1 MGISVYTD
9 NAYMAGLPAV
19 RRVTKRAGGDRM
31 IQPGYSNKQ
40 LLEIAKKSYENMVQ
54 FCQVLGE
61 EGYWEEPEHF
71 LHQNIYEMLDMY
83 LQALMLNQAVYCG
96 ENGITQRK
104 FIVEVVSENLLGC
117 PEEGELPDNVIM
129 MANKLLRTPPI
140 ILQLCG
146 VRDGKKQSFFSSY
159 FFDSLLNIL
168 LSISLLDHKQSAY
181 ADKFITEFYEK
192 NVYFVNEDQRLE
204 VVNARYLFLKL
215 STEKF
220 YEEKAP
226 VERLKE
232 HREQAAKK
240 NIIKETKE
248 KEEGKNKTQQLETK
262 DIVSELSTQEDKLE
276 QDVAATENIEQEE
289 ETKERTIFDYTDE
302 ELQQLQ
308 KMGKLKISTP
318 AIERLKKEQQEAM
331 KKLQDERLEQIKK
344 EINKINHAKK
354 LQELLDELNGL
365 VGLEN
370 VKSEIQSL
378 INLIKVKKMRESYD
392 MPSMNVSY
400 HMVFTG
406 NPGTGKT
413 TVARLVAKI
422 YKELGILSKGQ
433 LVEVDRA
440 GLVAG
445 YVGQTAIKVQEVAE
459 KAMGGI
465 LFIDEAYALSNKKD
479 ANDFGGEAIDTLVKI
494 MEDHRDDLVVIV
506 AGYKN
511 EMEEFLKANTGLI
524 SRFNKFIDFKDYTTD
539 ELMMILDR
547 LLHKSGLCMS
557 TEAAEQVRV
566 EIEKLSEEQ
575 KFLFGNGRGIR
586 NTFESILGN
595 QANRIV
601 NLELPTQEQL
611 MQIELQDVLDIITI
625 KQ

>member
-1 MGISVYTD
+1 M
-9 NAYMAGLPAV
+9 
-19 RRVTKRAGGDRM
+19 
-31 IQPGYSNKQ
+31 
-40 LLEIAKKSYENMVQ
+40 LE
-54 FCQVLGE
+54 
-61 EGYWEEPEHF
+61 
-71 LHQNIYEMLDMY
+71 
-83 LQALMLNQAVYCG
+83 
-96 ENGITQRK
+96 
-104 FIVEVVSENLLGC
+104 
-117 PEEGELPDNVIM
+117 
-129 MANKLLRTPPI
+129 
-140 ILQLCG
+140 
-146 VRDGKKQSFFSSY
+146 
-159 FFDSLLNIL
+159 
-168 LSISLLDHKQSAY
+168 
-181 ADKFITEFYEK
+181 
-192 NVYFVNEDQRLE
+192 
-204 VVNARYLFLKL
+204 
-215 STEKF
+215 
-220 YEEKAP
+220 
-226 VERLKE
+226 
-232 HREQAAKK
+232 
-240 NIIKETKE
+240 
-248 KEEGKNKTQQLETK
+248 
-262 DIVSELSTQEDKLE
+262 
-276 QDVAATENIEQEE
+276 
-289 ETKERTIFDYTDE
+289 
-302 ELQQLQ
+302 
-308 KMGKLKISTP
+308 
-318 AIERLKKEQQEAM
+318 
-331 KKLQDERLEQIKK
+331 
-344 EINKINHAKK
+344 
-354 LQELLDELNGL
+354 ELNGL

-511 EMEEFLKANTGLI
+511 EMEGFLKANTGLI

>member
-1 MGISVYTD
+1 MHIWRGF
-9 NAYMAGLPAV
+9 LPN
-19 RRVTKRAGGDRM
+19 RRVTIRAGGDQM
-31 IQPGYSNKQ
+31 IQPEYSNKQ
-40 LLEIAKKSYENMVQ
+40 LLEIAKESYENMVL
-54 FCQVLGE
+54 FCRVLDE

-83 LQALMLNQAVYCG
+83 LQALMLNQTVYCG

-168 LSISLLDHKQSAY
+168 LSISLLDYKQSAY

-220 YEEKAP
+220 YLEKAP
-226 VERLKE
+226 VEQLKM
-232 HREQAAKK
+232 HREQVAIK
-240 NIIKETKE
+240 NIKETKE
-248 KEEGKNKTQQLETK
+248 KEEDKNKTQQLETK
-262 DIVSELSTQEDKLE
+262 DKVSDMLIQEDKSE
-276 QDVAATENIEQEE
+276 QDVPETENTEQVEE
-289 ETKERTIFDYTDE
+289 AKERTIFDYTDE
-302 ELQQLQ
+302 ELQKLQ

-344 EINKINHAKK
+344 EINKINHAKR

-445 YVGQTAIKVQEVAE
+445 YVGQTAIKVREVAE
-459 KAMGGI
+459 RAMGGI

-494 MEDHRDDLVVIV
+494 MEDHRDNLVVIV

-524 SRFNKFIDFKDYTTD
+524 SRFNKFIDFKDYTTE
-539 ELMMILDR
+539 ELMMILDG
-547 LLHKSGLCMS
+547 LLCKSGLCMS

>member
-1 MGISVYTD
+1 
-9 NAYMAGLPAV
+9 
-19 RRVTKRAGGDRM
+19 M
-31 IQPGYSNKQ
+31 IQPEYSNKQ
-40 LLEIAKKSYENMVQ
+40 LLEIAKESYENMVL
-54 FCQVLGE
+54 FCRVLDE

-83 LQALMLNQAVYCG
+83 LQALMLNQTVYCG

-168 LSISLLDHKQSAY
+168 LSISLLDYKQSAY

-220 YEEKAP
+220 YLEKAP
-226 VERLKE
+226 VEQLKM
-232 HREQAAKK
+232 HREQVAIK
-240 NIIKETKE
+240 NIKETKE
-248 KEEGKNKTQQLETK
+248 KEEDKNKTQQLETK
-262 DIVSELSTQEDKLE
+262 DKVSDMLIQEDKSE
-276 QDVAATENIEQEE
+276 QDVPETENTEQVEE
-289 ETKERTIFDYTDE
+289 AKERTIFDYTDE
-302 ELQQLQ
+302 ELQKLQ

-344 EINKINHAKK
+344 EINKINHAKR

-445 YVGQTAIKVQEVAE
+445 YVGQTAIKVREVAE
-459 KAMGGI
+459 RAMGGI

-494 MEDHRDDLVVIV
+494 MEDHRDNLVVIV

-524 SRFNKFIDFKDYTTD
+524 SRFNKFIDFKDYTTE
-539 ELMMILDR
+539 ELMMILDG
-547 LLHKSGLCMS
+547 LLCKSGLCMS

>member
-1 MGISVYTD
+1 
-9 NAYMAGLPAV
+9 MAGLPAV

-54 FCQVLGE
+54 FCQVLDE

-104 FIVEVVSENLLGC
+104 FIVEVVSENLLSC

-248 KEEGKNKTQQLETK
+248 KEEE
-262 DIVSELSTQEDKLE
+262 I
-276 QDVAATENIEQEE
+276 
-289 ETKERTIFDYTDE
+289 KERTIFDYTDE

>member
-1 MGISVYTD
+1 
-9 NAYMAGLPAV
+9 
-19 RRVTKRAGGDRM
+19 M
-31 IQPGYSNKQ
+31 IQPEYSNKQ
-40 LLEIAKKSYENMVQ
+40 LLEIAKESYENMVL
-54 FCQVLGE
+54 FCRVLDE

-83 LQALMLNQAVYCG
+83 LQALMLNQTVYCG

-168 LSISLLDHKQSAY
+168 LSTSLLDYKQSAY

-220 YEEKAP
+220 YLEKAP
-226 VERLKE
+226 VEQLKM
-232 HREQAAKK
+232 HREQVAIK
-240 NIIKETKE
+240 NIKETKE
-248 KEEGKNKTQQLETK
+248 KEEDKNKTQQLETK
-262 DIVSELSTQEDKLE
+262 DKVSDMLIQEDKSE
-276 QDVAATENIEQEE
+276 QDVPETKNTEQVEE
-289 ETKERTIFDYTDE
+289 AKERTIFDYTDE
-302 ELQQLQ
+302 ELQKLQ

-344 EINKINHAKK
+344 EINKINHAKR

-422 YKELGILSKGQ
+422 YKELGILSRGQ

-445 YVGQTAIKVQEVAE
+445 YVGQTAIKVREVAGR
-459 KAMGGI
+459 AMGGI

-524 SRFNKFIDFKDYTTD
+524 SRFNKFIDFKDYTTE
-539 ELMMILDR
+539 ELMMILDG
-547 LLHKSGLCMS
+547 LLCKSGLCMS